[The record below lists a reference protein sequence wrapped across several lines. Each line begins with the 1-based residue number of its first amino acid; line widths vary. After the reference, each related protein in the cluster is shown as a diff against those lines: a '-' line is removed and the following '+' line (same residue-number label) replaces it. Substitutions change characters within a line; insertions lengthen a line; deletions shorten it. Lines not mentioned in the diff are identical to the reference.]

1 MKYELNRVGKWKLKI
16 VKSLICASVKIHIF
30 VKFKNPNPIKMGP
43 PLRIFHLLMQRR
55 TPLAWTKYLLAS
67 CHVFFKQDDNRNYY
81 YCGVLIK
88 NVWVFL
94 RNRAWALI
102 ATASTKLRIQWRS
115 YEKMHHFSCASLSL
129 GDWKSL
135 NLKNKFQRKCLAK
148 DRFKS
153 FICKH

>member
-43 PLRIFHLLMQRR
+43 PLRIFHLLMQRL

-88 NVWVFL
+88 NVWFFFCAIEPERWSQQL
-94 RNRAWALI
+94 PQNW
-102 ATASTKLRIQWRS
+102 
-115 YEKMHHFSCASLSL
+115 EFSEEVM
-129 GDWKSL
+129 
-135 NLKNKFQRKCLAK
+135 RKCIISRVPRSLLGIGK
-148 DRFKS
+148 VWIWRINFRES
-153 FICKH
+153 V

>member
-1 MKYELNRVGKWKLKI
+1 MKYELNRVWKWKLKI

-43 PLRIFHLLMQRR
+43 PLRIFHLLMQRL
-55 TPLAWTKYLLAS
+55 TPLAWTKYLIAS
-67 CHVFFKQDDNRNYY
+67 CHVYLKQDGNRNYY

-88 NVWVFL
+88 NRLGFFAQASLSADRNSFHKTNSVKKLWENASFL
-94 RNRAWALI
+94 VCLA
-102 ATASTKLRIQWRS
+102 
-115 YEKMHHFSCASLSL
+115 LSL